1 MNIHYTLYFTHRLKG
16 NKEISQIHLAT
27 LANIINLLN
36 MHITKLFQMESKYAD
51 KVFNSL
57 LDLFV
62 NHLQI
67 KIITIH
73 KEEITYKNEL
83 FYVYF

>member
-1 MNIHYTLYFTHRLKG
+1 
-16 NKEISQIHLAT
+16 
-27 LANIINLLN
+27 
-36 MHITKLFQMESKYAD
+36 MESKYAD

-73 KEEITYKNEL
+73 QEDITYKNESV
-83 FYVYF
+83 YVTLNCIFLKV

>member
-1 MNIHYTLYFTHRLKG
+1 
-16 NKEISQIHLAT
+16 
-27 LANIINLLN
+27 
-36 MHITKLFQMESKYAD
+36 MESKYAD
-51 KVFNSL
+51 KVFDSL

-73 KEEITYKNEL
+73 QEEITYKNESFMYIFETL
-83 FYVYF
+83 TNIAI

>member
-1 MNIHYTLYFTHRLKG
+1 
-16 NKEISQIHLAT
+16 
-27 LANIINLLN
+27 
-36 MHITKLFQMESKYAD
+36 MESKYAD

-73 KEEITYKNEL
+73 QEEIKYKNES